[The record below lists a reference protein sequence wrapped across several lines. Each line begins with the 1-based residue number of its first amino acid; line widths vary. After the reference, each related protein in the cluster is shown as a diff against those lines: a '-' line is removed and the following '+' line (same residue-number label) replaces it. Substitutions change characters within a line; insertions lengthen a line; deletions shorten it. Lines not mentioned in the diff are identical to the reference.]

1 MNPQQLRETTMH
13 PATRSLIE
21 VTLPGPYEERQ
32 AARDIVERL
41 MGRDPS
47 ARFDFIQARASAVE
61 DDAIDA

>member
-1 MNPQQLRETTMH
+1 M
-13 PATRSLIE
+13 PASRTQDAGDVQSGGLDQR
-21 VTLPGPYEERQ
+21 RH
-32 AARDIVERL
+32 VERL